1 MRLTLGIITK
11 EQLKKIRT
19 MEELDRSVLVS
30 KNIEQQLKNLA
41 IINQQRNELVDNL
54 TVDYTEEGQAKILR
68 LEIEK
73 ELDKIR

>member
-1 MRLTLGIITK
+1 MRKVYPQFKDENHDFFLKCLTQYMRLTLGIITK

-41 IINQQRNELVDNL
+41 IIN
-54 TVDYTEEGQAKILR
+54 
-68 LEIEK
+68 
-73 ELDKIR
+73 